1 MIYDIDELNEKVLE
15 LTERQF
21 YLYFPT
27 RYIKTLIYIWE
38 NRQAHLNWGF
48 DDCVSERAKI
58 DNRIYSRS
66 SQG

>member
-27 RYIKTLIYIWE
+27 CYIDTLIYIWE
-38 NRQAHLNWGF
+38 NRQAHLN
-48 DDCVSERAKI
+48 
-58 DNRIYSRS
+58 
-66 SQG
+66 

>member
-38 NRQAHLNWGF
+38 NRQAHLN
-48 DDCVSERAKI
+48 
-58 DNRIYSRS
+58 
-66 SQG
+66 